1 MKLIDSG
8 LSIEDN
14 EKLDEWIALE
24 EPFDQDNTIK
34 ALKEVKRILD
44 GFGVSFF
51 L

>member
-1 MKLIDSG
+1 MKLMDSG

-34 ALKEVKRILD
+34 ALKEVKHILD